1 MNSAGSLKWPFNLFS
16 TKTQT
21 VLKRFYLLILILPAI
36 IALAG
41 CTTQK
46 RKGDMSLLG
55 KAYHNTTA
63 HYNGYFNAD
72 ELMQASVL
80 TLEGQHQDNYSK
92 LLPMYKYIAADNPQA
107 VAGDL
112 DVAMKKVTV
121 VVNLHRRS
129 DWTDDCYLL
138 VGKAQFYKQ
147 DYETAEETLRFSADE
162 FNPSKV
168 KKKKSTKAGSSS
180 KASSKSKSSSKKKS
194 EASSSD
200 DSGEEK
206 LSAKEQAKKRKE
218 YNKQI
223 KKKKKSSS
231 GSKKKTP
238 AKKPT
243 TTKEEEKPVEKAEE
257 PTPAPAEAGLI
268 SLTDSGTSG
277 SKADPDGY
285 FMKHRPAYQEIQLW
299 LARTLIERDK
309 YDEAFRMLNQLEED
323 SKTFSDV
330 RREASAAKAYYYI
343 KRKMPSQAVVQLE
356 KAAELADKR
365 ADKARYTFIA
375 AQLHQQLG
383 NAESAYAA
391 FERVLK
397 FNPVYEMEF
406 SSKLNMAQ
414 NSYRAGKGTAEEAVR
429 NLEKLLKDSKNLE
442 FQDQIYYAL
451 AEIALKE
458 GNRDQA
464 LAYLAQSLKN
474 SRQNRSQKAEAYLT
488 MARLFYENEDYL
500 PAKAYYDS
508 TLQVLATNDERYD
521 EVTKFSNNLTDIAR
535 HLQTIQLQDS
545 LLRISELSEKEKREL
560 ALRIKEEQ
568 EAAQRKAMAGQ
579 TTGKEIPGKAGSKNL
594 PGNVVA
600 ATQSGQRPA
609 LQKESSFFAYD
620 DRAVKRGQREFD
632 RRWGVRTLEDDWR
645 RANRR
650 TTVETEEIAAS
661 EEVASAGS
669 LTDEDLKRLL
679 GNVPVTQGDKDEA
692 NRLIREAMFSL
703 GTLYRD
709 RLKNYDKAVESLEK
723 LNERYP
729 GNNYELDSWYFL
741 YLTYTDMG
749 NSAKAQV
756 YFDKIVGKYPTSNY
770 AKILKD
776 PNFAAKYLDEER
788 RQALQYDEIYSLF
801 STGNY
806 RDAYDRSRNTME
818 SLLGKHPL
826 KPKYAL
832 LMAMCSG
839 NLQGKDAYISELQR
853 VVAMYPESEE
863 QKRAKEIL
871 RLLGATGA
879 ALPGKEKEET
889 SGYKPEADDAHYII
903 IVFKDEKVDLNAAKI
918 KVSDFNGKYYKLDNL
933 RIQNIFL
940 GEGSKT
946 PVLLLRRTKNQAD
959 AMKYLDTVY
968 KNRKDFLDSGTM
980 AHDLMIISQNNY
992 RLLLSNKD
1000 LAAYKT
1006 FFDAT
1011 Y

>member
-1 MNSAGSLKWPFNLFS
+1 M
-16 TKTQT
+16 QT
-21 VLKRFYLLILILPAI
+21 VLKRFYFLICILPVLV
-36 IALAG
+36 ALSG

-46 RKGDMSLLG
+46 RKGDLSLIG

-63 HYNGYFNAD
+63 HYNGYFNAN
-72 ELMQASVL
+72 ELLDASVL
-80 TLEGQHQDNYSK
+80 TLEGQHQDNYAK
-92 LLPMYKYIAADNPQA
+92 VLPMYKYIAADNPQA

-138 VGKAQFYKQ
+138 VGKAQFLKK
-147 DYETAEETLRFSADE
+147 DYEAAEETLRFTENE
-162 FNPSKV
+162 FNPYKV
-168 KKKKSTKAGSSS
+168 SKKKSKKSSPS
-180 KASSKSKSSSKKKS
+180 AKSSSKSKSSSKKKTTKAS
-194 EASSSD
+194 SSSD
-200 DSGEEK
+200 DDGEEK

-218 YNKQI
+218 YNKQV

-231 GSKKKTP
+231 SKKKAP
-238 AKKPT
+238 AKKPAPAP
-243 TTKEEEKPVEKAEE
+243 KQEEENPAPKQEE
-257 PTPAPAEAGLI
+257 PAPKPTEAGLI
-268 SLTDSGTSG
+268 SLSGTEKKDD
-277 SKADPDGY
+277 KANPDSY

-299 LARTLIERDK
+299 LARTLVERDK
-309 YDEAFRMLNQLEED
+309 YDEAYRMLTQLEED
-323 SKTFSDV
+323 PKTFNDV
-330 RREASAAKAYYYI
+330 RREAAAAKAYYFI
-343 KRKMPSQAVVQLE
+343 KRKMYSQAVVQLE
-356 KAAELADKR
+356 KSADLADKR

-383 NAESAYAA
+383 NADGAYAA

-397 FNPVYEMEF
+397 YNPVYEMEF
-406 SSKLNMAQ
+406 SAKLNIAQ

-429 NLEKLLKDSKNLE
+429 NLEKLLKDPKNLE

-458 GNRDQA
+458 GDRNKA
-464 LAYLAQSLKN
+464 ITYLAQSLKN

-488 MARLFYENEDYL
+488 MARLFFENQDYL

-521 EVTKFSNNLTDIAR
+521 EVSRMSTNLTDIAR

-545 LLRISELSEKEKREL
+545 LLRISALSDKEKREL
-560 ALRIKEEQ
+560 ALRIKQEQ
-568 EAAQRKAMAGQ
+568 EEAQRKAMEAQ
-579 TTGKEIPGKAGSKNL
+579 AAGKEIPGKAGAKNL

-620 DRAVKRGQREFD
+620 ERAVKRGQREFD

-650 TTVETEEIAAS
+650 TSVETEEVAAA
-661 EEVASAGS
+661 EEASS
-669 LTDEDLKRLL
+669 SSDITDEELKKLL

-692 NRLIREAMFSL
+692 NRLIREAMFAL

-709 RLKNYDKAVESLEK
+709 RLKNYDKAVQTLEQ

-729 GNNYELDSWYFL
+729 GSNYELDSWYFL

-749 NSAKAQV
+749 NSAKARE

-770 AKILKD
+770 AKILLD

-788 RQALQYDEIYSLF
+788 RQALQYDEIYGMF
-801 STGNY
+801 ANGNY
-806 RDAYDRSRNTME
+806 RDAYDRSRSMME

-839 NLQGKDAYISELQR
+839 NLQGKDAYVSELQR
-853 VVAMYPESEE
+853 VVAMYPETEE

-871 RLLGATGA
+871 RLLGASGA

-889 SGYKPEADDAHYII
+889 TGYKVEADDAHYII
-903 IVFKDEKVDLNAAKI
+903 IVFQDEKVDLNAAKI
-918 KVSDFNGKYYKLDNL
+918 RVSDFNAKYYKLDNL

-959 AMKYLDTVY
+959 AMKYLDTVA
-968 KNRKDFLDSGTM
+968 KNRKDFLDSGMT
-980 AHDLMIISQNNY
+980 HDLMVISQNNY

-1000 LAAYKT
+1000 LKAYKT
-1006 FFDAT
+1006 FFEGN